1 MNATSLARLDSYLA
15 DSLSELFA
23 AHDMSGVSQPDEISP
38 RDGDFAAAIGFV
50 GEGIKGALILS
61 LGRAILIASLP
72 ENLRRKDATDEMLG
86 DWGGELANQLLGR
99 LKNGLWSSGIEIAL
113 GTPVAFVGEDLEH
126 FSPDPMIVR
135 RKAFV
140 METGTVVAE
149 LEIDCAADL
158 ELGEPKKSS
167 EGLAGGEFSLF

>member
-1 MNATSLARLDSYLA
+1 MNATSLARLDSYLTE
-15 DSLSELFA
+15 SLAELFA
-23 AHDMSGVSQPDEISP
+23 AHGMTGVSHRDEISA

-50 GEGIKGALILS
+50 GERIKGALILS
-61 LGRAILIASLP
+61 LGRASLVASFP
-72 ENLRRKDATDEMLG
+72 ENLRRKGASDEMLA

-99 LKNGLWSSGIEIAL
+99 LKNGLWSSGVEIAL
-113 GTPVAFVGEDLEH
+113 GTPVAFVGEELEH
-126 FSPDPMIVR
+126 FSPDPMIIR

-140 METGTVVAE
+140 METGKAVAE

-158 ELGEPKKSS
+158 ELGEPKESF